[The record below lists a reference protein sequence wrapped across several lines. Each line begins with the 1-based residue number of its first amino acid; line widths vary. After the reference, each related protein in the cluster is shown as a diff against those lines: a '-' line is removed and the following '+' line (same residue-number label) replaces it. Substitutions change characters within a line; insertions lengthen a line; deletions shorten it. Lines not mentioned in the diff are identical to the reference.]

1 MLLTQMAKEIAEVR
15 PAVISYSVQ
24 SDLDE
29 YRGFRHIVRN
39 IYTYKF
45 DSARIEKLTEK
56 ALPMLTLLRAELL
69 AFAEFLETYK
79 EEDG

>member
-45 DSARIEKLTEK
+45 DSANST
-56 ALPMLTLLRAELL
+56 TLKS
-69 AFAEFLETYK
+69 F
-79 EEDG
+79 